1 MYTHAHPHNTELII
15 SSLIMLL
22 ILRLPT
28 DSAIYPVSLS
38 RGRCIMRWCVQ
49 GCVLGNLFDTRADR
63 RWKDQKIKTAL
74 FFASFNLSSSFPVP
88 PPDVKMSRNSC
99 GLCLIFSPSGF
110 SFRLNPYF
118 DYVKSRIPSYTIT
131 GMQKYTFLRWHSTP
145 MTFCS
150 LVSYVWPWNN
160 QMKPRGVK
168 VSSEMH
174 WPQDMDSGDIQ
185 VWLFSA
191 HALTHMCV
199 L

>member
-1 MYTHAHPHNTELII
+1 MRNETDVCRGVFWVICLIPELIGGERI
-15 SSLIMLL
+15 KRLKQPFFLL
-22 ILRLPT
+22 
-28 DSAIYPVSLS
+28 LS
-38 RGRCIMRWCVQ
+38 TY
-49 GCVLGNLFDTRADR
+49 LHLF
-63 RWKDQKIKTAL
+63 
-74 FFASFNLSSSFPVP
+74 P
-88 PPDVKMSRNSC
+88 PPDVKMLRNSC

-118 DYVKSRIPSYTIT
+118 DYVKSRIPSYTII

-150 LVSYVWPWNN
+150 LVSYVWPWNK
-160 QMKPRGVK
+160 QMKPREVK

-191 HALTHMCV
+191 HALTRMCV